1 MKVSRVNTTVQNRQ
15 VKSVQTDCEHI
26 LELYKLLQRYGDS
39 SSIFQDEV
47 KSYIDWTKKHRCS
60 FPNNSWMRFTQKLK
74 KCNFALTD
82 ELLDLIHTRVSEY
95 TFQKSIENQLTFLE

>member
-1 MKVSRVNTTVQNRQ
+1 MKITQVTSNRYPKQNTQIRN
-15 VKSVQTDCEHI
+15 DCEYLI
-26 LELYKLLQRYGDS
+26 DLEKALQKYGS
-39 SSIFQDEV
+39 ESGTFQDKV
-47 KSYIDWTKKHRCS
+47 KSYIDWTKRHRCS
-60 FPNNSWMRFTQKLK
+60 FPNNRWMRFTQKLK